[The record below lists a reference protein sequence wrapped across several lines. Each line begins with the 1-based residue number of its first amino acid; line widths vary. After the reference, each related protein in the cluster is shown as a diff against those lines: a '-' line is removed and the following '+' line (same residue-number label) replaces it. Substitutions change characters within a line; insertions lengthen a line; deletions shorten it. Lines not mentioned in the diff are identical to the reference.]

1 MLLLFP
7 QSFSFLGQF
16 LDKIILSVA
25 CPSRQTTNTR
35 LKTCA
40 FVAKRLYCFLAHPLL
55 GLLLGKLD
63 RILGYIYSHG
73 MIWQVNVFALI
84 TDFYFPATVLQFL
97 SCFFAFHMFSL

>member
-1 MLLLFP
+1 MAACLTYLAFPWYPQKTYAAICLFGYLP
-7 QSFSFLGQF
+7 HS
-16 LDKIILSVA
+16 
-25 CPSRQTTNTR
+25 
-35 LKTCA
+35 
-40 FVAKRLYCFLAHPLL
+40 LL
-55 GLLLGKLD
+55 GLLLGKFD

>member
-1 MLLLFP
+1 MAVFHCGSFVINFLNTYPAFLCHLFWRCVP
-7 QSFSFLGQF
+7 NTFERSLG
-16 LDKIILSVA
+16 L
-25 CPSRQTTNTR
+25 
-35 LKTCA
+35 
-40 FVAKRLYCFLAHPLL
+40 LAHPLL

-73 MIWQVNVFALI
+73 MIWQVNVFALL

>member
-1 MLLLFP
+1 MDELPQCDTIIGSYSTGAYNSTATIDTICLNRSFP
-7 QSFSFLGQF
+7 
-16 LDKIILSVA
+16 
-25 CPSRQTTNTR
+25 
-35 LKTCA
+35 
-40 FVAKRLYCFLAHPLL
+40 HPLL

-97 SCFFAFHMFSL
+97 FCFFAFHG